1 MKYCT
6 YNGSTAYKTCFQR
19 EWQIYNSH
27 FYLKSVGSYTKLHN
41 VTLIDT
47 HLATLANVVGLLP
60 RVEQLVFL
68 QVVGSGEL
76 FPALGALVWFLLG
89 VCLQMGLQVAANGEP
104 FTAYRAVV

>member
-1 MKYCT
+1 M
-6 YNGSTAYKTCFQR
+6 
-19 EWQIYNSH
+19 
-27 FYLKSVGSYTKLHN
+27 
-41 VTLIDT
+41 
-47 HLATLANVVGLLP
+47 VGLLP

-76 FPALGALVWFLLG
+76 FPALGALVWFLLR